1 MNKENYLDPKL
12 FGQDKYSN
20 SFSKPVAQLHE
31 FYLSGPVLDAEEY
44 IDWFDTIRNA
54 SAVDTIR
61 IYINS
66 PGGDLYTTLQF
77 LRVMSDT
84 EATVVTSVEGACMSA
99 ATMIFLHGHMQ
110 EVTPHSL
117 FMFHNYSAGTFGK
130 GGEMYDQLQFERKWS
145 ENFMREVY
153 ADFLTEDEIQSML
166 HNKDIWMDSEEVV
179 KRLTALQKQ
188 RDKDAR
194 AESKAKA
201 AQRLKQKNKQWVVMQ
216 RGWSCD
222 WP

>member
-1 MNKENYLDPKL
+1 MNKDNYLDPKL

-54 SAVDTIR
+54 SEIDTVR

-84 EATVVTSVEGACMSA
+84 DATIVTSVEGACMSA
-99 ATMIFLHGHMQ
+99 ATMIFLHGHTH
-110 EVTPHSL
+110 EITPHSL

-130 GGEMYDQLQFERKWS
+130 GGEMYDQLQFERRWS
-145 ENFMREVY
+145 ENFMSAVY
-153 ADFLTEDEIQSML
+153 KDFLSADEIQSML
-166 HNKDIWMDSEEVV
+166 NNRDIWMTSDEV
-179 KRLTALQKQ
+179 
-188 RDKDAR
+188 
-194 AESKAKA
+194 
-201 AQRLKQKNKQWVVMQ
+201 AQRLEKLQTTRAQQADTTKE
-216 RGWSCD
+216 
-222 WP
+222 

>member
-166 HNKDIWMDSEEVV
+166 NNKDIWMDSEEVV

-194 AESKAKA
+194 AEAKAKA
-201 AQRLKQKNKQWVVMQ
+201 DTKAKAKE
-216 RGWSCD
+216 
-222 WP
+222 

>member
-1 MNKENYLDPKL
+1 MNKDNYLDPKL
-12 FGQDKYSN
+12 FGQDKYTN

-44 IDWFDTIRNA
+44 IEWFDCIRNA
-54 SAVDTIR
+54 SEIDTIR

-84 EATVVTSVEGACMSA
+84 PATIVTSVEGACMSA
-99 ATMIFLHGHMQ
+99 ATMIFLHGHTH
-110 EVTPHSL
+110 EITPHSL

-145 ENFMREVY
+145 ENFMRAVY
-153 ADFLTEDEIQSML
+153 RDFLAEDEIQSML
-166 HNKDIWMDSEEVV
+166 NNRDIWMTSDEV
-179 KRLTALQKQ
+179 
-188 RDKDAR
+188 
-194 AESKAKA
+194 
-201 AQRLKQKNKQWVVMQ
+201 AQRLEKLQEARAKQAKESKE
-216 RGWSCD
+216 
-222 WP
+222 

>member
-1 MNKENYLDPKL
+1 MNKDNYIDPKL

-44 IDWFDTIRNA
+44 IEWFDTIRNA
-54 SAVDTIR
+54 SEIDTIR

-84 EATVVTSVEGACMSA
+84 PATIVTSVEGACMSA
-99 ATMIFLHGHMQ
+99 ATMIFLHGHTH
-110 EVTPHSL
+110 EITPHSL

-130 GGEMYDQLQFERKWS
+130 GGEMYDQLQFERRWS
-145 ENFMREVY
+145 ENFMRAVY
-153 ADFLTEDEIQSML
+153 RDFLAEDEIQSML
-166 HNKDIWMDSEEVV
+166 NNRDIWMTSDEV
-179 KRLTALQKQ
+179 
-188 RDKDAR
+188 
-194 AESKAKA
+194 
-201 AQRLKQKNKQWVVMQ
+201 AQRLEKLQEARAKQAKESKE
-216 RGWSCD
+216 
-222 WP
+222 

>member
-1 MNKENYLDPKL
+1 MNKDNYLDPKL
-12 FGQDKYSN
+12 FGQDKYTN

-54 SAVDTIR
+54 SEIDTVR

-84 EATVVTSVEGACMSA
+84 EATIVTSVEGACMSA
-99 ATMIFLHGHMQ
+99 ATMIFLHGHTH
-110 EVTPHSL
+110 EITPHSL

-145 ENFMREVY
+145 ENFMRAVY
-153 ADFLTEDEIQSML
+153 RDFLAEDEIQSML
-166 HNKDIWMDSEEVV
+166 NNRDIWMTSDEV
-179 KRLTALQKQ
+179 
-188 RDKDAR
+188 
-194 AESKAKA
+194 
-201 AQRLKQKNKQWVVMQ
+201 AQRLEKLQEVRAKQAKESKE
-216 RGWSCD
+216 
-222 WP
+222 

>member
-1 MNKENYLDPKL
+1 MNKDNYLDPKL
-12 FGQDKYSN
+12 FGQDKYTN

-54 SAVDTIR
+54 SEIDTIR

-84 EATVVTSVEGACMSA
+84 PATIVTSVEGACMSA
-99 ATMIFLHGHMQ
+99 ATMIFLHGHTH
-110 EVTPHSL
+110 EITPHSL

-145 ENFMREVY
+145 ENFMRAVY
-153 ADFLTEDEIQSML
+153 RDFLAEDEIQSML
-166 HNKDIWMDSEEVV
+166 NNRDIWMTSDEV
-179 KRLTALQKQ
+179 
-188 RDKDAR
+188 
-194 AESKAKA
+194 
-201 AQRLKQKNKQWVVMQ
+201 AQRLEKLQEARAQQAKESKE
-216 RGWSCD
+216 
-222 WP
+222 

>member
-1 MNKENYLDPKL
+1 MKKSNILDPKL
-12 FGQDKYSN
+12 FNQEKYSN

-54 SAVDTIR
+54 SEIDTVR

-84 EATVVTSVEGACMSA
+84 EATIVTSVEGACMSA
-99 ATMIFLHGHMQ
+99 ATMIFLHGHTH
-110 EVTPHSL
+110 EITPHSL

-145 ENFMREVY
+145 ENFMRAVY
-153 ADFLTEDEIQSML
+153 RDFLAEDEIQSML
-166 HNKDIWMDSEEVV
+166 NNRDIWMTSDEV
-179 KRLTALQKQ
+179 
-188 RDKDAR
+188 
-194 AESKAKA
+194 
-201 AQRLKQKNKQWVVMQ
+201 AQRLEKLQTARANEAKESKE
-216 RGWSCD
+216 
-222 WP
+222 

>member
-1 MNKENYLDPKL
+1 MKKTNNFDPKL
-12 FGQDKYSN
+12 FQPEKYTN

-44 IDWFDTIRNA
+44 VEWFDVIRNA

-84 EATVVTSVEGACMSA
+84 EATIITSVEGACMSA
-99 ATMIFLHGHMQ
+99 ATMIFLHGHNH
-110 EVTPHSL
+110 EITPHSL

-145 ENFMREVY
+145 ENFMTAVY
-153 ADFLTEDEIQSML
+153 KDFLTAEEIQSML
-166 HNKDIWMDSEEVV
+166 NNRDLWMTSEEVMT
-179 KRLTALQKQ
+179 RLEKLQA
-188 RDKDAR
+188 AR
-194 AESKAKA
+194 TEKTEAAETKE
-201 AQRLKQKNKQWVVMQ
+201 
-216 RGWSCD
+216 
-222 WP
+222 

>member
-1 MNKENYLDPKL
+1 MKKTSILDPKL
-12 FGQDKYSN
+12 FQHDKYSN

-54 SAVDTIR
+54 SAVDTVR

-145 ENFMREVY
+145 ENFMTEVY
-153 ADFLTEDEIQSML
+153 KDFLTADEIQSML

-179 KRLTALQKQ
+179 ARLTKLQKK
-188 RDKDAR
+188 RE
-194 AESKAKA
+194 AEAE
-201 AQRLKQKNKQWVVMQ
+201 QE
-216 RGWSCD
+216 
-222 WP
+222 

>member
-1 MNKENYLDPKL
+1 MKKENYLDPKL

-20 SFSKPVAQLHE
+20 NFSKPVSQLHE

-44 IDWFDTIRNA
+44 IDWFDCIRNA
-54 SAVDTIR
+54 NSVDTVR

-84 EATVVTSVEGACMSA
+84 QATVITSVEGACMSA
-99 ATMIFLHGHMQ
+99 ATMIFLHGDLQ

-130 GGEMYDQLQFERKWS
+130 GGEMYDQLQFERRWS
-145 ENFMREVY
+145 ENFMTEVY

-166 HNKDIWMDSEEVV
+166 HNKDIWMDSDEVV
-179 KRLTALQKQ
+179 KRLNALQKQ
-188 RDKDAR
+188 RETEAKTEAKAKTK
-194 AESKAKA
+194 AESEE
-201 AQRLKQKNKQWVVMQ
+201 
-216 RGWSCD
+216 
-222 WP
+222 

>member
-1 MNKENYLDPKL
+1 MNKDNYLDPKL

-44 IDWFDTIRNA
+44 IEWFDTIRNA
-54 SAVDTIR
+54 SEIDTIR

-84 EATVVTSVEGACMSA
+84 PATIVTSVEGACMSA
-99 ATMIFLHGHMQ
+99 ATMIFLHGHTH
-110 EVTPHSL
+110 EITPHSL

-145 ENFMREVY
+145 ENFMRAVY
-153 ADFLTEDEIQSML
+153 RDFLAEDEIQSML
-166 HNKDIWMDSEEVV
+166 NNRDIWMTSDEV
-179 KRLTALQKQ
+179 
-188 RDKDAR
+188 
-194 AESKAKA
+194 
-201 AQRLKQKNKQWVVMQ
+201 AQRLEKLQEARAQQAKESKE
-216 RGWSCD
+216 
-222 WP
+222 